1 MKELVCGNRARK
13 VSKWTSGLAK
23 LDLNTTAS
31 KSPHLISTAAAPYH
45 SDDSS
50 LPIMRRCQGSGDR
63 GRKQKGDGR
72 GVGPSLGLLIE
83 SCCSDMYACRV
94 WGVYGQMCVKP
105 CVVSN
110 LSTGSVDESHQARNQ
125 NKTHR
130 LQNYKCI
137 NTWVYIKDH
146 EQLID
151 LSPYSIHGC
160 QVVFNSLFV
169 PIGWKTALISYTHWP
184 LKQTHNHSL

>member
-63 GRKQKGDGR
+63 GRKQKATSGNNRCFKHEGNKGGKKNDANDFEVSTLEETLDRGDSR
-72 GVGPSLGLLIE
+72 GP
-83 SCCSDMYACRV
+83 
-94 WGVYGQMCVKP
+94 
-105 CVVSN
+105 
-110 LSTGSVDESHQARNQ
+110 
-125 NKTHR
+125 
-130 LQNYKCI
+130 
-137 NTWVYIKDH
+137 
-146 EQLID
+146 
-151 LSPYSIHGC
+151 
-160 QVVFNSLFV
+160 
-169 PIGWKTALISYTHWP
+169 
-184 LKQTHNHSL
+184 